1 MFSIEKNYITEQ
13 NTIIQSLKNKLEKNK
28 KQLITLENELSEH
41 EKEDESSVSSS
52 KEFSSLED
60 VYTGEEDIITSNQV
74 SEDKLDQLLK
84 STDEEDVL
92 EDWNDEKEESSFD
105 PIFETLESSD
115 SPSDTGYNTPPKKE
129 FSLSSI
135 DVPAIYEAAIPRDII
150 ARLQELNP
158 DQLFRGKRKFVTLVQ
173 LNINEVNQLSSQ
185 LIPEAYVKLYNKL
198 FNQIFASVYNHRGM
212 INQYFGEQV
221 LAVFGLFDEDH
232 KAQAQNAVSCVQE
245 INHKVQSINDYLN
258 EKSLNPIHSSI
269 AVHSG
274 EVIVGKVGAIKE
286 TAIFIM
292 GDEIKI
298 SGELVH
304 LSKDYDFSPIISKS
318 TKDLLGKSKLE
329 KLPSHPIV
337 GLKKKLTVY
346 KL

>member
-13 NTIIQSLKNKLEKNK
+13 NTIIQSLKNKLEENK
-28 KQLITLENELSEH
+28 KQLISLENELNIH
-41 EKEDESSVSSS
+41 EKKSGNGAIDSE
-52 KEFSSLED
+52 EFSSLED
-60 VYTGEEDIITSNQV
+60 VYTGEEDMLTSNQV

-92 EDWNDEKEESSFD
+92 GDWNDEQKEENSID
-105 PIFETLESSD
+105 PTFETLDND
-115 SPSDTGYNTPPKKE
+115 SPADKSPPPKAE
-129 FSLSSI
+129 FSLASI

-173 LNINEVNQLSSQ
+173 LNIHEVNQLSTQ

-198 FNQIFASVYNHRGM
+198 FNQIFASVYNHKGM

-232 KAQAQNAVSCVQE
+232 KGQAQNAISCVQE
-245 INHKVQSINDYLN
+245 ITHKVQSINAYLD

-286 TAIFIM
+286 TTIFIM

-318 TKDLLGKSKLE
+318 TKDLLGKSKLK